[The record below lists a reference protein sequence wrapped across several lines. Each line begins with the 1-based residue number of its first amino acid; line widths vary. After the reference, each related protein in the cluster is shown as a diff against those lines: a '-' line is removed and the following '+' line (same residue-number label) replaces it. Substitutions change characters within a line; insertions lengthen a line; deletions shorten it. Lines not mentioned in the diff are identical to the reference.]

1 MSKMEGVIQS
11 AIIPTLQAADDT
23 AQLHQGTA
31 TELLTKQL
39 EIMGK
44 RMASPEMK
52 MLLRYMMSGNTE
64 QHRKVVEFYFQNVIQ
79 TGLSL
84 LRSTI
89 QQGVENGE
97 FKKDALDVDPLAL
110 LGAQIYTTVWKSL
123 FDELAPIDAVR
134 LGEDFTRVVLEGL
147 TKR

>member
-1 MSKMEGVIQS
+1 MSKKKASKTLKSLSKTQRRRREDQS

-110 LGAQIYTTVWKSL
+110 LGAQIYTTVWKK
-123 FDELAPIDAVR
+123 
-134 LGEDFTRVVLEGL
+134 GL